1 MMAITAAR
9 IKRIARKAEL
19 EHGSGATGYTILKFR
34 SSPIARLVEHHDIG
48 PEEFW
53 AATDIDLAFHAISG
67 ALSYKSP
74 YNEKLD
80 RAYVEHT
87 PTKIINAV
95 TRYKAFA
102 GHWSKRRAWGDRTL
116 EIVIAAVVNQRPLHL
131 IEIEL
136 SLRHGKAKQVTIG
149 GLRDYAARANM
160 VPPSLAR
167 DWMNAA
173 AKMFHV
179 THPTLR
185 LAMLQAKHVV
195 DNAG

>member
-1 MMAITAAR
+1 MTITAAR

-19 EHGSGATGYTILKFR
+19 EHGSGGTGYTILKFR

-53 AATDIDLAFHAISG
+53 AATDIDLAFNAISG
-67 ALSYKSP
+67 ALTYKCP
-74 YNEKLD
+74 YSEKID
-80 RAYVEHT
+80 RGYVEHQT
-87 PTKIINAV
+87 ARVIDSV
-95 TRYKAFA
+95 GRYKAFA
-102 GHWSKRRAWGDRTL
+102 GHWSKLRVWGDKTL
-116 EIVIAAVVNQRPLHL
+116 EIVIAAVVDQRPLHL

-149 GLRDYAARANM
+149 GLRDYAARAHM
-160 VPPSLAR
+160 VPPVLAR

-179 THPTLR
+179 THPALR

-195 DNAG
+195 DNAGE